1 MEFEA
6 SRAKAVD
13 KLNYFVENNLSE
25 YSKLRNF
32 DFGPDDRSNI
42 SCLSPYITHGV
53 INELEV
59 IDKSL
64 KKFSFAKNEKFIQE
78 VLWRVY
84 WKGWLELRPNVWS
97 DYLVEL
103 NNLRNEFKSNQNYLN
118 AIEGKTNIECF
129 NQWVKELKENNYLHN
144 HTRMWF
150 ASIWIFTLEL
160 PWQLGAEFFMQ
171 HLYDGDAA
179 SNTLGWRWVAG
190 VQTQGKHYL
199 ASEWNIRKFTN
210 NRFQNIQLNENA
222 PPIFSDKTY
231 SIGKKDFL
239 NFEILEDKILFLGNS
254 NEIAES
260 IACLKGKGP
269 TDTMELVYA
278 QANALGFDIGDVIA
292 NGSALNEFRLML
304 IRQGVDESVAQQL
317 INEPWSVLQ
326 RSPQQY
332 SIQVEK
338 SGYLADLDALV
349 IGQVLCEAGA
359 GRSVQES
366 DIDHGIGIEI
376 HRSIGERVESG
387 DAIMTLD
394 GPFGIDI
401 HLIQRLKQAITISDY
416 QVKLGTRILET
427 VTISDC
433 PTT

>member
-1 MEFEA
+1 MKFEA

-13 KLNYFVENNLSE
+13 KLNDFVENNLSE

-42 SCLSPYITHGV
+42 SCLSPYITHGA

-190 VQTQGKHYL
+190 IQTQGKHYL
-199 ASEWNIRKFTN
+199 ASEWNIKKFTN

-222 PPIFSDKTY
+222 SPIFSDKTY

-239 NFEILEDKILFLGNS
+239 NFEILEDKILLIFENNMTFEFSDFKEHKFKKILLIS
-254 NEIAES
+254 NESNRNIKLSEKVLKFKANLLKDQKTRLIEKS
-260 IACLKGKGP
+260 INCETININDLKNITEK
-269 TDTMELVYA
+269 VYA
-278 QANALGFDIGDVIA
+278 LYPTVSEN
-292 NGSALNEFRLML
+292 LNF
-304 IRQGVDESVAQQL
+304 IQNNQL
-317 INEPWSVLQ
+317 QNINF
-326 RSPQQY
+326 Y
-332 SIQVEK
+332 
-338 SGYLADLDALV
+338 
-349 IGQVLCEAGA
+349 
-359 GRSVQES
+359 
-366 DIDHGIGIEI
+366 IEN
-376 HRSIGERVESG
+376 
-387 DAIMTLD
+387 
-394 GPFGIDI
+394 
-401 HLIQRLKQAITISDY
+401 
-416 QVKLGTRILET
+416 
-427 VTISDC
+427 
-433 PTT
+433 

>member
-1 MEFEA
+1 MIFEA
-6 SRAKAVD
+6 SRTKAID
-13 KLNYFVENNLSE
+13 KLNIFIENNLSE

-32 DFGPDDRSNI
+32 DFGPDNRSNI
-42 SCLSPYITHGV
+42 SCLSPYITHGIV
-53 INELEV
+53 NELEV

-64 KKFSFAKNEKFIQE
+64 KKFSFSKNEKFIQE

-190 VQTQGKHYL
+190 IQTQGKHYL
-199 ASEWNIRKFTN
+199 ASEWNIKKFTN

-222 PPIFSDKTY
+222 SPIFSDKTY

-239 NFEILEDKILFLGNS
+239 NFEILEDKILLIFENNMTFEFSDFKEHKFKKILLIS
-254 NEIAES
+254 NESNRNIKLSEKVLKFKANLLKDQKTRLIEKS
-260 IACLKGKGP
+260 INCETININDLKDITEK
-269 TDTMELVYA
+269 VYA
-278 QANALGFDIGDVIA
+278 LYPTVSENLNFIQNNQLQNIKFLYRKLDQFSWQYCNKGFFNFKNYIPKIIA
-292 NGSALNEFRLML
+292 NFN
-304 IRQGVDESVAQQL
+304 
-317 INEPWSVLQ
+317 
-326 RSPQQY
+326 
-332 SIQVEK
+332 
-338 SGYLADLDALV
+338 
-349 IGQVLCEAGA
+349 
-359 GRSVQES
+359 
-366 DIDHGIGIEI
+366 
-376 HRSIGERVESG
+376 
-387 DAIMTLD
+387 
-394 GPFGIDI
+394 
-401 HLIQRLKQAITISDY
+401 
-416 QVKLGTRILET
+416 
-427 VTISDC
+427 
-433 PTT
+433 